1 MPEVSEARAKSC
13 GSGSPPVTA
22 RDPVRSMVEAD
33 LPQLRNAGA
42 DSPAMTESR
51 FRIFA
56 AAIPYGVGPPR
67 PMQAPPPP
75 DRQAAPIV
83 ERDRVLDEMSRIL
96 DGQPEIG
103 ESVQRSFDRKEREL
117 RAFFDQLDHD
127 GRAAAYLRLANGQS
141 DDPFVA
147 KLARLSAE
155 RRQRIIASLG
165 EAPRRR
171 MK

>member
-1 MPEVSEARAKSC
+1 M
-13 GSGSPPVTA
+13 
-22 RDPVRSMVEAD
+22 
-33 LPQLRNAGA
+33 N
-42 DSPAMTESR
+42 ESSY
-51 FRIFA
+51 RIFFDTV
-56 AAIPYGVGPPR
+56 PHGDGPPR
-67 PMQAPPPP
+67 PEVSPAPGPEPSTP
-75 DRQAAPIV
+75 SVTRDSLLEAVSPIL
-83 ERDRVLDEMSRIL
+83 ETE
-96 DGQPEIG
+96 PEVG

-141 DDPFVA
+141 NDPFVA